1 MLSSMLH
8 KICSEGSLSLTF
20 DPPSHFLAKCH
31 KRQGAGGGTLK
42 GTLPPSLS
50 SAYPCAQ
57 FLILGASLL
66 GLVFLHAVN
75 VCVLHAAL
83 ASPLQLQTTLVN
95 FSCGMW
101 DLAS

>member
-1 MLSSMLH
+1 MSQ
-8 KICSEGSLSLTF
+8 E
-20 DPPSHFLAKCH
+20 
-31 KRQGAGGGTLK
+31 AGGGGWHLK
-42 GTLPPSLS
+42 GDTATQSLS